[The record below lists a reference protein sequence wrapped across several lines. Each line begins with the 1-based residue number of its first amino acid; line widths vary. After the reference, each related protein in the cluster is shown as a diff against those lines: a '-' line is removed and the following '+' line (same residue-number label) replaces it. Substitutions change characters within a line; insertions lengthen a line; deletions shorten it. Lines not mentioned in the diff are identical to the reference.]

1 VIHSTFI
8 ARGAGRRTRA
18 SVIGGA
24 TALAAAAAFAA
35 PAQASVTNGVALEVF
50 HGRDFVNI
58 VGYDPNTPLQVVV
71 RNSAGEPVGF
81 ADVVTDENGDYE
93 LNHAGPAEG
102 GPSDCFQSP
111 TTPDIIP
118 GDTVE
123 VMVNGDPDK
132 VDTTVVRNVQYP
144 DPAYAVDSAART
156 ITVSGFAKTAAGAP
170 LDNVEVRLN
179 HAKPGV
185 WEARVANG
193 RKDWRAQGVIDGD
206 GNFTAVFK
214 GASDADLAAVASA
227 DIDAQWSNANL
238 SELTVYDGL
247 LTTALEGCPPLARRA
262 IEVPPPVV
270 RSGGSGA
277 TPGATTGT
285 ATGTA
290 RGTAPA
296 PAVSGRQGIEGVT
309 AAALR
314 VSQLSLARRVSLA
327 RLRLRGLQASMRLQS
342 GTQVVRIAV
351 YRARNGRR
359 SGRALLI
366 TNRLPRTGGVYRVAL
381 RNRGLVGRLR
391 PGRYVIQVR
400 AGQSAGTL
408 GRVSQVLFR
417 VIR

>member
-8 ARGAGRRTRA
+8 ARGRRTRA
-18 SVIGGA
+18 SVLGGA
-24 TALAAAAAFAA
+24 AALAAAAAFAT
-35 PAQASVTNGVALEVF
+35 PAEASVTNGVALEVF

-58 VGYDPNTPLQVVV
+58 VGYDPDTPLQVVV

-81 ADVVTDENGDYE
+81 ADVVTDEDGNYE

-156 ITVSGFAKTAAGAP
+156 ITVSGFAKTAAGTP

-185 WEARVANG
+185 WEARAANG

-227 DIDAQWSNANL
+227 AIDAQWSNANL

-277 TPGATTGT
+277 TTGT
-285 ATGTA
+285 ATGTP

-296 PAVSGRQGIEGVT
+296 PAVSGRQGIEGFT

-327 RLRLRGLQASMRLQS
+327 RLRLRGLQASMRLPS
-342 GTQVVRIAV
+342 GTEVVRIAV

-359 SGRALLI
+359 SGRALFI
-366 TNRLPRTGGVYRVAL
+366 TNRLPRAGGVYRVAL

-400 AGQSAGTL
+400 AGQSARTL

-417 VIR
+417 VTR